1 MHYRCA
7 NPAPRCVLNPR
18 RRGASTR
25 QRHSRPPWDPTEK
38 PAGRSLKC
46 QKPRDRLGDWMVEMG
61 PDLGIA
67 RKGNE
72 IHFSLPER
80 KQLEEV

>member
-1 MHYRCA
+1 
-7 NPAPRCVLNPR
+7 
-18 RRGASTR
+18 
-25 QRHSRPPWDPTEK
+25 
-38 PAGRSLKC
+38 
-46 QKPRDRLGDWMVEMG
+46 MVEMG

>member
-1 MHYRCA
+1 MIDH
-7 NPAPRCVLNPR
+7 VKKF
-18 RRGASTR
+18 GA
-25 QRHSRPPWDPTEK
+25 TEMDRALEMMLDTTTGEVSGEEK
-38 PAGRSLKC
+38 AKC
-46 QKPRDRLGDWMVEMG
+46 QKLRDRLGDWMVEMG

-80 KQLEEV
+80 TQLEEV